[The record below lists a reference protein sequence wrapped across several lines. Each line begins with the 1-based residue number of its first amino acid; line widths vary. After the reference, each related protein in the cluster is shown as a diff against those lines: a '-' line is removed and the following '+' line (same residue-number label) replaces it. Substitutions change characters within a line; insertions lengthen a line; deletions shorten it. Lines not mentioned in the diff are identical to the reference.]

1 MRTKVVQETFNVII
15 DDLGT
20 TFSKLVS
27 NNDVGLNSKNEVEI
41 NIESSKR
48 IPKEIKR
55 FED

>member
-20 TFSKLVS
+20 AFSKLVS

-41 NIESSKR
+41 NIESSER
-48 IPKEIKR
+48 ILKEIKR

>member
-27 NNDVGLNSKNEVEI
+27 NNDVSLNSKNEVEI
-41 NIESSKR
+41 NIESFER
-48 IPKEIKR
+48 IPKEIER
-55 FED
+55 FKD

>member
-41 NIESSKR
+41 NIESFER
-48 IPKEIKR
+48 IPKEIER
-55 FED
+55 FKD